1 MEKRRKGS
9 FWFFFNAFLF
19 FIEFKFCKR
28 KRVLGNTLVI
38 QGLGLQLSLP
48 REDLDL
54 IPGRELRS
62 RRQCGEAKRNKT
74 KRALEMVGGDGCTA
88 IWKCLYHWTSHLIL
102 VKMEELSRMGTS
114 DLQRQHPDKTGT
126 RDIEHYLQRKTVHTQ
141 EMLQARSP
149 AGIQGGNWER
159 RNWSKLWRLSRS
171 GLHGAGGIELR
182 EQVMN

>member
-1 MEKRRKGS
+1 MQISSYGLPTVVKFIETENRIMVAREWRKEEKGV
-9 FWFFFNAFLF
+9 FFFNAFLF

-88 IWKCLYHWTSHLIL
+88 I
-102 VKMEELSRMGTS
+102 
-114 DLQRQHPDKTGT
+114 
-126 RDIEHYLQRKTVHTQ
+126 
-141 EMLQARSP
+141 
-149 AGIQGGNWER
+149 
-159 RNWSKLWRLSRS
+159 
-171 GLHGAGGIELR
+171 
-182 EQVMN
+182 